1 MISRR
6 AVLRPRAAELGHPL
20 TVEVSD
26 PDVVVAVD
34 RDSPWDLDAT
44 AFVRL
49 CTHWVP
55 VGIEFRDG
63 CVVKIGCQ
71 IAVILSCILSG
82 AGHALTA
89 EFEIHTFP
97 RLSMM
102 AKAQVSG
109 ATGNAG
115 W

>member
-1 MISRR
+1 
-6 AVLRPRAAELGHPL
+6 LGHPL

-26 PDVVVAVD
+26 PDVVV
-34 RDSPWDLDAT
+34 AT